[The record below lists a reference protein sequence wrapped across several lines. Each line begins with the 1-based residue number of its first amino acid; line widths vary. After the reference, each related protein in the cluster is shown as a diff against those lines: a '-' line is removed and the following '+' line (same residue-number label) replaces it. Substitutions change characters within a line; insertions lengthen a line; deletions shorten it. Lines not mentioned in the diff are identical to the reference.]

1 MSIKRMLKK
10 VLFFCTCIMACSG
23 RQAIQAEENTV
34 VQKNEVTI
42 DKSIFPDRY
51 FRQEI
56 ARQADQNEDGM
67 LSREEMQNVTEL
79 TISYPHQTFDNKR
92 NDCDSVF
99 LLPGGEYSF
108 DGARIDFTGIE
119 LFTNLEIL
127 SLHNLEPQNIPFAEL
142 VKLKAFYLASAPA
155 IELDFSG
162 AGNLKIMAVL
172 YTQLKGIDL
181 KENHKLEDLRVQS
194 CGLSQIDLT
203 GCKNLQKL
211 DVSYNNIQDLDLSKN
226 SKLVEVTADFN
237 QLSKLDI
244 RKNPKLAGLWLSNN
258 KFTEIDRSI
267 IKVSNQNSL
276 TSLGVTYNKKCA
288 VLDISYMKRLE
299 TLDAR
304 GVNIKKVSIGK
315 ELRTMYFSPDRKKGM
330 SVLNAETFQAPKGAK
345 LRRLMYYNGN
355 IRKLDLRHLKNL
367 RVLELDS
374 ENEVLTEADLSGNLK
389 LEIPFMPWENMKKL
403 TVSRKISSGDLKY
416 YRKMM
421 KKGNGKLIVV

>member
-10 VLFFCTCIMACSG
+10 VLFFCTCIIACSG

-42 DKSIFPDRY
+42 DESIFPDRY

-99 LLPGGEYSF
+99 LLPGGEHSF

-127 SLHNLEPQNIPFAEL
+127 SLHNLEPQNVPFAEL

-226 SKLVEVTADFN
+226 SKL
-237 QLSKLDI
+237 
-244 RKNPKLAGLWLSNN
+244 
-258 KFTEIDRSI
+258 
-267 IKVSNQNSL
+267 
-276 TSLGVTYNKKCA
+276 
-288 VLDISYMKRLE
+288 
-299 TLDAR
+299 
-304 GVNIKKVSIGK
+304 
-315 ELRTMYFSPDRKKGM
+315 
-330 SVLNAETFQAPKGAK
+330 
-345 LRRLMYYNGN
+345 
-355 IRKLDLRHLKNL
+355 DLRHLKNL

-374 ENEVLTEADLSGNLK
+374 ENEVLAEADLSGNLK

-416 YRKMM
+416 YMKMM